1 MPVNVF
7 SFEKS
12 AVDYLGNS
20 DRQKISVGEDGC
32 LHNNVVLHPGKE
44 GNYIH
49 PVVAIS

>member
-1 MPVNVF
+1 MCLLVNVF

-12 AVDYLGNS
+12 AVDYLGNLE
-20 DRQKISVGEDGC
+20 RQKISAGKDDD
-32 LHNNVVLHPGKE
+32 NVVLHSGKQ

>member
-12 AVDYLGNS
+12 AVDYLANS
-20 DRQKISVGEDGC
+20 EHPKITVEDGY
-32 LHNNVVLHPGKE
+32 VLNPGKE